1 MNNYYRYFLFCLIVL
16 GLSWLTKETLISD
29 TLYFNTLADQLTYE
43 QIETMIAQGKK
54 WEWLGYALVPLVYL
68 IKFSL
73 VALVLSLGVWM
84 ATNRFWF
91 TSLFAAAIEAEVIFL
106 IPVIAKLLWFLF
118 LQPNYTLQDL
128 QLFYP
133 LSLLSMFDPDTL
145 EAWWL
150 YPLQVLNVFE
160 VVYWGILAY
169 LVAPLLR
176 HQDGQETEG
185 FFDRLGRGLGIVSA
199 SYGAGLVVWVALVMF
214 LTLSYS

>member
-73 VALVLSLGVWM
+73 VALVLSLGVWL

-91 TSLFAAAIEAEVIFL
+91 KSLFAVAIEAEVIFL

-118 LQPNYTLQDL
+118 VQPNYTLQDL

-176 HQDGQETEG
+176 HQDGQETED
-185 FFDRLGRGLGIVSA
+185 FFGRLGQGLGIVSA

>member
-73 VALVLSLGVWM
+73 VALVLSLGVWL

-91 TSLFAAAIEAEVIFL
+91 KSLFAVAIEAEVIFL

-133 LSLLSMFDPDTL
+133 LSLLSIFDPDTL

-176 HQDGQETEG
+176 HQDGQETED
-185 FFDRLGRGLGIVSA
+185 FFGRLGRGLGIVSA